1 MIHKL
6 RGKLGA
12 ILTASE
18 QLGYVYDKLSAEDRT
33 QMLGIVDKA
42 AEQISLIVNRFE
54 TFTTLPEPEHNN
66 FDLAAWLKNIVE
78 AKAAEESAIRLD
90 VSQKVINVG
99 TDKELLRQAVSELID
114 NALES
119 GDRGQPPSVILDTD
133 ETSVSITVSNE
144 MPPKSG
150 NKIRLSHNIT
160 EPFLSTKSGKAG
172 LGLTIVRAIM
182 DRLGGQ
188 LELDFDNDDRFTARL
203 VLSHDA
209 FGEN

>member
-1 MIHKL
+1 M
-6 RGKLGA
+6 
-12 ILTASE
+12 
-18 QLGYVYDKLSAEDRT
+18 
-33 QMLGIVDKA
+33 
-42 AEQISLIVNRFE
+42 
-54 TFTTLPEPEHNN
+54 
-66 FDLAAWLKNIVE
+66 
-78 AKAAEESAIRLD
+78 
-90 VSQKVINVG
+90 
-99 TDKELLRQAVSELID
+99 
-114 NALES
+114 
-119 GDRGQPPSVILDTD
+119 DTD